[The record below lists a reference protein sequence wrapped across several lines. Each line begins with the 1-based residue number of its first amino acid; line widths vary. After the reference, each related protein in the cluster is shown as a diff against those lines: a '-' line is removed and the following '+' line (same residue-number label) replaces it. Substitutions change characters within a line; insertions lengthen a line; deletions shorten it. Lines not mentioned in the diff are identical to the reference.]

1 MFRLCIVAL
10 LLVSPAVA
18 VRDVYASEEKV
29 EVDFLDEKA
38 ELVLDGAAKAA
49 LGAELSDDDVTAHGS
64 ALLSMFTNLSASKE
78 EIASKFEMSPSLKK
92 LVHDDLKNGP
102 HARTNAA
109 RASLLERA
117 KDTLSDHEA
126 NGFEHS
132 LRRKDATPCVCFLLN
147 YQGLKLIDLD
157 RPRAQVYDCGSQ
169 CLNGCKSGG
178 GWGDN
183 KFVMDPGEAAA
194 IGAEGVRQ
202 PVVAAKCGG
211 WGHSDCECLDATES
225 VQRVQRASQQFGVRI
240 DAARQ
245 QQVFMTENECMHGCQ
260 CMDGGGADYEGLC
273 VDERYGD

>member
-1 MFRLCIVAL
+1 MFRLCIIAL

-18 VRDVYASEEKV
+18 ARINSGAAETV

-38 ELVLDGAAKAA
+38 ELVMDGAARAA
-49 LGAELSDDDVTAHGS
+49 LGAELTDDDVTAHGS

-78 EIASKFEMSPSLKK
+78 EIASKFEMSPSLKQ

-102 HARTNAA
+102 HARTDAA

-117 KDTLSDHEA
+117 KDTLSEHEA
-126 NGFEHS
+126 NGFDHA
-132 LRRKDATPCVCFLLN
+132 LRRKDATPCVCFLLS

-157 RPRAQVYDCGSQ
+157 RPQANIFDCGSQ

-183 KFVMDPGEAAA
+183 KFIMDTAEAAEL
-194 IGAEGVRQ
+194 GAEGVHQ

-211 WGHSDCECLDATES
+211 YGHRDCECLDATES
-225 VQRVQRASQQFGVRI
+225 VARVRNANMRFGTRI

-245 QQVFMTENECMHGCQ
+245 QQVFTTEMECMNSCR
-260 CMDGGGADYEGLC
+260 CMDYGGADYEGLC

>member
-29 EVDFLDEKA
+29 EVDFFDEKA
-38 ELVLDGAAKAA
+38 EIVLDGAAKAA

-78 EIASKFEMSPSLKK
+78 EIASKFEMSPSLKT

-157 RPRAQVYDCGSQ
+157 RPRAQIYDCGSQ

-194 IGAEGVRQ
+194 IGAEGVSQ

-225 VQRVQRASQQFGVRI
+225 VQRVRRASQQFGVRI

-245 QQVFMTENECMHGCQ
+245 QQVFMTENECMQGCQ